1 MGIPSFRR
9 PLTANLTLPTRAE
22 LVDEVL
28 GPIPDALRLGGA
40 FGLFLLQLAQNA
52 ARGSAPAPTIP
63 NCTKISETNY
73 VCVKTIPAP
82 VLAGGSQLTFTR
94 LAALDD
100 GISLGGMMR
109 IVPLTT
115 GARPADGPA
124 IPVETASHHVRAGR
138 PGDRSRFS
146 GRARIVCRLAR

>member
-1 MGIPSFRR
+1 MGIPSFPR

-28 GPIPDALRLGGA
+28 GPIVDALRLGGA

-63 NCTKISETNY
+63 NCTKISDTNY

-82 VLAGGSQLTFTR
+82 VLAGGSQLTFT
-94 LAALDD
+94 
-100 GISLGGMMR
+100 
-109 IVPLTT
+109 
-115 GARPADGPA
+115 
-124 IPVETASHHVRAGR
+124 
-138 PGDRSRFS
+138 
-146 GRARIVCRLAR
+146 